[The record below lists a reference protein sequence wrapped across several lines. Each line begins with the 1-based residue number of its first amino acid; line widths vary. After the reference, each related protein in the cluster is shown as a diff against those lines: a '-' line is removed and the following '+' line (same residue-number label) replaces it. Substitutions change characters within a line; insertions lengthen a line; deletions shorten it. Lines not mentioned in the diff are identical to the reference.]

1 MTETESIVTIEPMTA
16 AGTLRWR
23 SGLAELLIDSV
34 ASGASVGFL
43 DPLSSE
49 QSAAYWDEVFSQWRS
64 GERLLFIAREGDRLI
79 GSVQLVLAHLPNSMH
94 RAEVQKLMVHTSARG
109 HGYGTALLMAA
120 EDEAVSRGRY
130 LLVLD
135 SRAGDPAGK
144 LYEKLGYVR
153 AGVIPGY
160 AQSPNGRFHA
170 TAIYY
175 RDLRDR
181 DPSLLGDNDVPTRE
195 FR

>member
-1 MTETESIVTIEPMTA
+1 MTETETIVTIEPMTA
-16 AGTLRWR
+16 AGTSQWR
-23 SGLAELLIDSV
+23 SGLVQLLIDTV
-34 ASGASVGFL
+34 ANGASVGFL
-43 DPLSSE
+43 DPLSHD
-49 QSAAYWDEVFSQWRS
+49 QAAAYWDSIFAQWQS
-64 GERLLFIAREGDRLI
+64 GERLLFIAREGDRVI
-79 GSVQLVLAHLPNSMH
+79 GSVQLVLPHLPNSMH
-94 RAEVQKLMVHTSARG
+94 RAEVQKLMVHTAARG
-109 HGYGTALLMAA
+109 RGLGTALLMAA
-120 EDEAVSRGRY
+120 EDEANSRGRH

-160 AQSPNGRFHA
+160 AQSSSGRFHA